1 MELGK
6 EYKRSTSSH
15 KQLLVI
21 PTEQKTIKRKIY
33 NDLIHEHI
41 FERTVDGK
49 RYFVSFLGLKYIFL
63 PCDKLEDDGQDV
75 DIYKGEEVRT
85 FKIVKFKKNPA
96 LPMYKAILELN
107 GKTFLTQSLACK
119 PDVEDKIAYLCNRVE
134 QLKTKNMILFS
145 NS

>member
-6 EYKRSTSSH
+6 VYKRNSTGH
-15 KQLLVI
+15 NQLLVI
-21 PTEQKTIKRKIY
+21 PNEKVVIQRKVY

-63 PCDKLEDDGQDV
+63 PCDELDKDGTV
-75 DIYKGEEVRT
+75 AVYKGEEVRT
-85 FKIVKFKKNPA
+85 FKIVKFKKNPV
-96 LPMYKAILELN
+96 LPMYKAVLELN

-119 PDVEDKIAYLCNRVE
+119 PDVEDKISYLCNRVKN
-134 QLKTKNMILFS
+134 LKTKNMILFS
-145 NS
+145 NP